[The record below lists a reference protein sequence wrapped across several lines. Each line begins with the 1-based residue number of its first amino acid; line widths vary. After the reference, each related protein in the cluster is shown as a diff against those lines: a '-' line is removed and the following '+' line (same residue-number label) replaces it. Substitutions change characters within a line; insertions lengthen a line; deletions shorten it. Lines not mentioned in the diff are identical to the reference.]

1 MGFVK
6 WESFLEK
13 HIEGFFNKK
22 FSSELEPA
30 EIEKAIGHELERR
43 RKKSRHGSQV
53 PNAYEVCMGEEDYQ
67 RLSSRRLLDELY
79 LFIEKNLILTNTF
92 MDGKLHLTF
101 REEASLSLGICTVNS
116 CYEDAVPEGEDMEEP
131 HTLVL
136 NRSSF
141 TLPLN
146 LPTEYKTVSL
156 TAVEGPDMDS
166 YLEFGEK
173 KIYIGRRDKNDFILT
188 DTNASR
194 LHAYIAFERHRHV
207 LYDAKSLNGTFVND
221 KPITSACLLA
231 GDKIRVGNTVLLYE
245 VI

>member
-22 FSSELEPA
+22 FSSELEPP
-30 EIEKAIGHELERR
+30 EIEKALGHELERC
-43 RKKSRHGSQV
+43 RKKESGGSQV
-53 PNAYEVCMGEEDYQ
+53 PNSYEISMGTEDYQ
-67 RLSSRRLLDELY
+67 RLSSKRLLDELY
-79 LFIEKNLILTNTF
+79 LFIEKNLILTDAF
-92 MDGKLHLTF
+92 MDGRLQLTF
-101 REEASLSLGICTVNS
+101 REDAALSLGMCGVS
-116 CYEDAVPEGEDMEEP
+116 SHYEEAAAAVDTMETQ

-136 NRSSF
+136 NRSAF

-146 LPTEYKTVSL
+146 LPTEYKTASL
-156 TAVEGPDMDS
+156 TVIEGPDMDS

-188 DTNASR
+188 DTKASR
-194 LHAYIAFERHRHV
+194 LHAYVAFERHRHV
-207 LYDAKSLNGTFVND
+207 LYDAKSLNGTFVD
-221 KPITSACLLA
+221 DRPVTSVCLRA
-231 GDKIRVGNTVLLYE
+231 GDRIRIGSTVLLYE